1 MNIYE
6 DEELEQKL
14 EELTNLIGRLVLD
27 MLLVGVRKTVAENQI
42 FSELAE
48 AKYPV
53 LEKYDLFRK
62 HFDWGAVH
70 SAPTIKCFIDCE
82 NPAKMFH
89 LIRKLKPRYFGNQHW
104 AA

>member
-27 MLLVGVRKTVAENQI
+27 MLLVGLRKTVAENQI

-48 AKYPV
+48 TKYPIS
-53 LEKYDLFRK
+53 EK
-62 HFDWGAVH
+62 
-70 SAPTIKCFIDCE
+70 
-82 NPAKMFH
+82 
-89 LIRKLKPRYFGNQHW
+89 
-104 AA
+104 

>member
-27 MLLVGVRKTVAENQI
+27 MLLIGLRKTVAENQI

-48 AKYPV
+48 AKYPIS
-53 LEKYDLFRK
+53 EKQDSF
-62 HFDWGAVH
+62 
-70 SAPTIKCFIDCE
+70 
-82 NPAKMFH
+82 
-89 LIRKLKPRYFGNQHW
+89 
-104 AA
+104 